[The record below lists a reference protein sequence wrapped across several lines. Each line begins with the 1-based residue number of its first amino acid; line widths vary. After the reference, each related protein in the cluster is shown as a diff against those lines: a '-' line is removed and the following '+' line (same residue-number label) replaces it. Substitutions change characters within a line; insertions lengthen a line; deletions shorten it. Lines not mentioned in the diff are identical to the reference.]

1 MTESIPKMNTGVQNV
16 SASSGTTAREIREIA
31 DLHEATF
38 LAERLLVADVDLQRV
53 REDALLDV
61 SRVILER
68 RIGLA
73 PSEFI
78 GSSVDDKLLYLKMC
92 IEDWSVE
99 TSGVLLHDVHGRVLE
114 LVMIGKDTLNEVQL
128 RARECIRQA
137 LRVNAAAVTLW
148 HSHPSGTACPSR
160 ADLAHLANLVVV
172 LENAGVALSDYM
184 IVSPNETFSAR
195 SAGLL
200 SFHAAMKLHEVSV
213 PRLPSNQ

>member
-1 MTESIPKMNTGVQNV
+1 MNARIPDVV
-16 SASSGTTAREIREIA
+16 E
-31 DLHEATF
+31 LHEATF
-38 LAERLLVADVDLQRV
+38 LAERLLVADPNLQRV
-53 REDALLDV
+53 RKDALLNAR
-61 SRVILER
+61 RVILER
-68 RIGLA
+68 RIGP
-73 PSEFI
+73 PSELI
-78 GSSVDDKLLYLKMC
+78 GSSVDDRLLYLKMC

-148 HSHPSGTACPSR
+148 HSHPSGPACPSR
-160 ADLAHLANLVVV
+160 ADLAHLANLLVV
-172 LENAGVALSDYM
+172 LENAGVALSDYT